1 MSAYRQAVIEARALV
16 RSRLNGLM
24 STLSAEMD
32 GWPFGSVAPYVV
44 DYSGDLVLLLSDL
57 AQHSH
62 NIARDGRTSLL
73 VWDDSAPDIQQGGRV
88 TLLGRA
94 SVVEAD
100 SALRSRYR
108 RYVPKA
114 DDYFRIH
121 DFRFYRLIVERVRY
135 IGGFGSI
142 HWIKGA
148 DYRYSSDAQAL
159 WEAEEDAVRHLQE
172 DHLDVLS
179 LYCRTVGVE
188 DAAPRLLGIDPEGFD
203 IEAGGRR
210 LRFRFSAPVHD
221 PASLRAEFARSA
233 RELRGRGSGNH

>member
-1 MSAYRQAVIEARALV
+1 MTAYRQAIMEARDLV
-16 RSRLNGLM
+16 RSRLNGLL
-24 STLSAEMD
+24 STLSAEME

-44 DYSGDLVLLLSDL
+44 DYSGDPILLLSDL
-57 AQHSH
+57 AQHSR
-62 NIARDGRTSLL
+62 NIARDPRTSLL
-73 VWDDSAPDIQQGGRV
+73 VWDDSVPDIQQGGRV

-100 SALRSRYR
+100 SALLNRYR

-114 DDYFRIH
+114 DDYFRVH
-121 DFRFYRLIVERVRY
+121 DFRFYRLMVERVRY

-142 HWIKGA
+142 HWIEGV
-148 DYRYSSDAQAL
+148 DYRYSPDAHAL
-159 WEAEEDAVRHLQE
+159 WEAEEGAVRHMLE
-172 DHLDVLS
+172 DHSDVLS
-179 LYCRTVGVE
+179 LYCRTAGVE

-203 IEAGGRR
+203 IEAAGRR

-233 RELRGRGSGNH
+233 RELRGRSSGDL